1 MKQKQIQAKRKVQLG
16 VKNMQEQKQSSLK
29 NGDIYLQFYKTL
41 TMFEVKCAC
50 LFGLVINM

>member
-41 TMFEVKCAC
+41 TMF
-50 LFGLVINM
+50 